1 MTCALEC
8 NSQPG
13 RTVGQM
19 RQQEDRPLTGTSQEP
34 SAETGTRTAA
44 LSLQWQMLAGFV
56 IGLVVG
62 LAVYM
67 AAPDARWVDHV
78 TTYVTGPIGQIFLRL
93 LFMLVIP
100 LLVSALIVG
109 IAEMGEIR
117 ALRRVGLRT
126 LVYTLIVSAIAVAVS
141 LLVVDLLR
149 PGAGIDPAMARAM
162 LNDAAPGAKAILSR
176 GNDAPQGMAAFI
188 AMIPD
193 NIVAAMA
200 GNDILAVMVFALFF
214 GIGLMLVRTPQT
226 QLLLSAME
234 GLLAVTM
241 RLMGLVIRL
250 APIAIACFMFNLAAH
265 FGWDL
270 LIRLSAYVG
279 VVLLALAIQM
289 FGIYSLLI
297 TFIAK
302 RSPLRFFA
310 AVQEA
315 TVMAFATASSNA
327 TLPTALRVAE
337 EELRLPRRISR
348 FVLTIGA
355 TANQNGTAMFEGI
368 TVIFL
373 AQFFSIELSIAQQV
387 MVMMMCILGGI
398 GTAGVPAGSLPV
410 VAMILGMVGI
420 PPEGIGLVLGVDRLL
435 DMCRTALN
443 VTGDLVAATV
453 IAAGEEDQP

>member
-1 MTCALEC
+1 
-8 NSQPG
+8 
-13 RTVGQM
+13 
-19 RQQEDRPLTGTSQEP
+19 
-34 SAETGTRTAA
+34 
-44 LSLQWQMLAGFV
+44 MLAGFV

-62 LAVYM
+62 LTVYM
-67 AAPDARWVDHV
+67 TAPDARWVDHV

-126 LVYTLIVSAIAVAVS
+126 LVYTLVVSAIAVAVS

-162 LNDAAPGAKAILSR
+162 LSEAGPGAQAILSR

-188 AMIPD
+188 AIVPD

-289 FGIYSLLI
+289 FGVYSLLI
-297 TFIAK
+297 AFIAK
-302 RSPLRFFA
+302 RSPWRFFA
-310 AVQEA
+310 SVQEA

-337 EELRLPRRISR
+337 EELRLPRRIAR

-373 AQFFSIELSIAQQV
+373 AQFFSIDLSIAQQV

-453 IAAGEEDQP
+453 IAAGEEDRA